1 VAAGQVRAAVAV
13 LAERLRN
20 RGAEIEQA
28 GELPPDVVT
37 ALRQSGL
44 FRLWMPVELGG
55 YEAAPIEVLEM
66 LQLLAAADG
75 STGWCAATGVGSN
88 IAGALLAEPVARR
101 LFADPD
107 VLCGGVL
114 MPGGRALPQPD
125 GSYLV
130 DGRWSFGS
138 GIQHC
143 DWVIGAA
150 ELEDEGAGRDLP
162 SAPPRRLLA
171 VLMPGSA
178 VKFLPTWQVIGL
190 EGTGSVDYEVSG
202 LPVPAEHCIDLAR
215 LCPWPAG
222 GMWRIPLRSLLY
234 PMLAAVPLGIARR
247 ALDELL
253 LHSDRQRYGSSTRL
267 ADRETVQ
274 AVVGRVQAMVEG
286 GSCHLG
292 STLQR
297 LAEVADDGQVPS
309 AADRAAARAA
319 AVYATEQS
327 VEAVTLCYQTAGSV
341 AMYRSHP
348 LQRALRDVL
357 AAAQHFA
364 LSTQGFAIA
373 GRVSLG
379 FEPDQML

>member
-13 LAERLRN
+13 LAEQLRD

-28 GELPPDVVT
+28 GELPPDVVA
-37 ALRQSGL
+37 ALRRAGV

-55 YEAAPIEVLEM
+55 YEAEPIEVLEVV
-66 LQLLAAADG
+66 QLLAAADG

-114 MPGGRALPQPD
+114 MPGGRAVAQPD

-130 DGRWSFGS
+130 DGRWGFGS
-138 GIQHC
+138 GTQHC

-150 ELEDEGAGRDLP
+150 QVVEDAGPDL
-162 SAPPRRLLA
+162 APPRQLLA

-190 EGTGSVDYEVSG
+190 EGTGSVDYQASG
-202 LPVPAEHCIDLAR
+202 LVVPAEHCIDLAR
-215 LCPWPAG
+215 LRPWPAG
-222 GMWRIPLRSLLY
+222 ALWRIPLRSLLY
-234 PMLAAVPLGIARR
+234 PVLAAVPLGIARR
-247 ALDELL
+247 ALAELL
-253 LHSDRQRYGSSTRL
+253 AVADRIRHGSDVRL

-274 AVVGRVQAMVEG
+274 AVVGRTEALIG
-286 GSCHLG
+286 AGSQYLS

-297 LAEVADDGQVPS
+297 LYDVAETGQVPS
-309 AADRAAARAA
+309 AADRAAARGAA
-319 AVYATEQS
+319 AYATEQA
-327 VEAVTLCYQTAGSV
+327 VEAVTLCYQTAGTV
-341 AMYRSHP
+341 ALYRQHA
-348 LQRALRDVL
+348 LQRLVRDVL

-364 LSTQGFAIA
+364 LSTQSFAIA
-373 GRVSLG
+373 GKVILG
-379 FEPDQML
+379 HEPDLML

>member
-1 VAAGQVRAAVAV
+1 V
-13 LAERLRN
+13 LAEQLRE

-37 ALRQSGL
+37 ALRETGV
-44 FRLWMPVELGG
+44 FRLWLPVELGG
-55 YEAAPIEVLEM
+55 YEAPPIEVLEV

-88 IAGALLAEPVARR
+88 IAGALLAEPVARE
-101 LFADPD
+101 LFAEPD

-114 MPGGRALPQPD
+114 MPGGRAVPQPD

-138 GIQHC
+138 GTQHC

-150 ELEDEGAGRDLP
+150 QVVEDA
-162 SAPPRRLLA
+162 APDEPGPRRLLA
-171 VLMPGSA
+171 VLMPASA

-190 EGTGSVDYEVSG
+190 EGTGSVDYEASG
-202 LPVPAEHCIDLAR
+202 LQVPVEHCIDLGR
-215 LCPWPAG
+215 LSPWPAG

-247 ALDELL
+247 ALAELL
-253 LHSDRQRYGSSTRL
+253 TQGERHRYGSATRL

-274 AVVGRVQAMVEG
+274 AVVGRVQAMVEAS
-286 GSCHLG
+286 SCHLA
-292 STLQR
+292 SALQR
-297 LAEVADDGQVPS
+297 LSEVADGGQVPS

-319 AVYATEQS
+319 AAYATQQS
-327 VEAVTLCYQTAGSV
+327 VEAVTLCYQTAGTV
-341 AMYRSHP
+341 ALYRPHP

-364 LSTQGFAIA
+364 LSSQGFVIA

-379 FEPDQML
+379 FEPDPML